1 VKGETMKATTKVER
15 CFDLLKQILEL
26 TAAGRTDEAEQ
37 LQARLKAETEKMF
50 QTGQLKADC

>member
-1 VKGETMKATTKVER
+1 MKATTKVER

-37 LQARLKAETEKMF
+37 IQARLKAETEKMF